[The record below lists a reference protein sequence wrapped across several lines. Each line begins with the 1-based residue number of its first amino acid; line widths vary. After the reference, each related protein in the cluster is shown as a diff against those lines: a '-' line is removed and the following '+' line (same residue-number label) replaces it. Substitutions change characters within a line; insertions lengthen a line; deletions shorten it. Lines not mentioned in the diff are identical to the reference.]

1 MVENSQ
7 IVERLSI
14 MSPVDIKNYP
24 SYCPTSL
31 NYFHHPIYEFLEK
44 SVRDYPNNIST
55 IFFDKK
61 YTYKQLKEKVDRLAT
76 GLKNL
81 GLKKNDRIAI
91 YLPNCPQF
99 VISFFAINKIGA
111 IIVPFNTQYVDKE
124 VIYQIN
130 DSGAKT
136 IICVDIVYPRVNR
149 LQHEGKI
156 KLDHVIVTSFR
167 EELSLAKKIVGTVF
181 FRVPREKKPKN
192 GHISFKKLIE
202 QSEPF
207 TENVPI
213 DPSNDIALLQYTG
226 GTTGV
231 SKGSMLTHDN
241 IVMNQQQVTSWMNPP
256 VDIGH
261 EIYMCALPLFHIYAL
276 NVIMISAI
284 SQASQLILIPDPRAG
299 RPRLQDLLETIQK
312 YKPTY
317 FHAIPTLY
325 LGLLYHPDIKN
336 YDLTS
341 LKACLSGAA
350 PLPVEI
356 MLNFEELTNA
366 NVVEGYGSTELS
378 PVSHTNPL
386 DHFTKKPG
394 TVGFPLPD
402 TYVKIVDPENPTT
415 ILPWGEEGEIAIK
428 GPQLMK
434 GYWNKEE
441 ETIKIITK
449 DGYYLSGDIGKFDED
464 GYLTITDRKKNMIDV
479 SGLKV
484 YPREVEEVLFEHP
497 AVAEVAVIGIPH
509 KFKGETVKAFIVL
522 RDNETATEDE
532 MIDFCKGRLARFK
545 VPSAVEFL
553 DELPR
558 SAVGKILHRELRSR
572 EWQKAGKE
580 KNIDS

>member
-149 LQHEGKI
+149 LQNEGKI

>member
-1 MVENSQ
+1 MLENSQ
-7 IVERLSI
+7 ISKKLSI
-14 MSPVDIKNYP
+14 MSPLDLDNYP
-24 SYCPTSL
+24 SYCPKSL

-44 SVRDYPNNIST
+44 SARDYPNNIST

-61 YTYKQLKEKVDRLAT
+61 YTYKELQDKVDRLAT

-81 GLKKNDRIAI
+81 GMKKGDRIAI

-111 IIVPFNTQYVDKE
+111 IIVPFNTQYVDHE
-124 VIYQIN
+124 VTYQLN

-149 LQHEGKI
+149 LQNEGKI
-156 KLDHVIVTSFR
+156 KLDHIIVTSLR
-167 EELSLAKKIVGTVF
+167 EELSTAKKIVGTVF
-181 FRVPREKKPKN
+181 LKVPLEKKPKT
-192 GHISFKKLIE
+192 GHISFKKLLE

-207 TENVPI
+207 TETVPF
-213 DPSNDIALLQYTG
+213 DPGKDIALIQYTG

-231 SKGSMLTHDN
+231 SKGAMLTHDN
-241 IVMNQQQVTSWMNPP
+241 IVMNQQQVASWMNPP
-256 VDIGH
+256 VNIGK

-276 NVIMISAI
+276 YVIMISAI

-299 RPRLQDLLETIQK
+299 RPRLQDLLETIAK
-312 YKPTY
+312 YKPTF

-341 LKACLSGAA
+341 LRACLSGAA

-356 MLNFEELTNA
+356 MLDFEELTGA

-402 TYVKIVDPENPTT
+402 TQVKIVDPENPTK
-415 ILPWGEEGEIAIK
+415 IMPWGEEGEIAIK

-441 ETIKIITK
+441 ETAKIITE
-449 DGYYLSGDIGKFDED
+449 DGFYLSGDIGKFDDD
-464 GYLTITDRKKNMIDV
+464 GYMTITDRKKNMIDV

-484 YPREVEEVLFEHP
+484 YPREVEEVLFDHP
-497 AVAEVAVIGIPH
+497 AIAEVAVIGVPH
-509 KFKGETVKAFIVL
+509 KFKGETVKAFVVL
-522 RDNETATEDE
+522 RDNETASEAE
-532 MIDFCKGRLARFK
+532 IIDFCKGRLARYK

-553 DELPR
+553 NELPR
-558 SAVGKILHRELRSR
+558 SAVGKILHRELRNI
-572 EWQKAGKE
+572 EWQKAGKK
-580 KNIDS
+580 KNIDG

>member
-44 SVRDYPNNIST
+44 SARDYPNNIST

-149 LQHEGKI
+149 LQNEGKI